1 VWKQRFRRYRTRARR
16 LGIRGGD
23 GVVAGLSVRGAP
35 WAVGDREFGLE
46 FGDLVAQAAV
56 LGQQRRVA
64 LAK

>member
-1 VWKQRFRRYRTRARR
+1 MVS
-16 LGIRGGD
+16 
-23 GVVAGLSVRGAP
+23 VAGLSVRGAP
-35 WAVGDREFGLE
+35 LAVGDREFGLE